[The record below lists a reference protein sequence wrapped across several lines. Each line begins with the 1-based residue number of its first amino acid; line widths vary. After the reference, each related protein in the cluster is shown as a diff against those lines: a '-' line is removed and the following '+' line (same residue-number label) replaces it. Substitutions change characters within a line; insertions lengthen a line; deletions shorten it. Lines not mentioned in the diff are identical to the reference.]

1 MTNDEISLR
10 EYFEARWKAHENE
23 HKSLQRAIE
32 AAVSTLEMRL
42 GEMNQFRQQI
52 QEERGAFMT
61 KVEGESH
68 HRELETK
75 IDTNA
80 KAVSALE
87 LAKSNMDGRIWM
99 AGALITTA
107 SGIFALLVS
116 LAFRFW
122 PK

>member
-1 MTNDEISLR
+1 MNSDEISLR
-10 EYFEARWKAHENE
+10 EYFEARWKAHEKE
-23 HKSLQRAIE
+23 HEALQRAVDT
-32 AAVSTLEMRL
+32 AVATLDFRL
-42 GEMNQFRQQI
+42 SEMNQFRQQI

-61 KVEGESH
+61 KMESVSH

-75 IDTNA
+75 IESNA
-80 KAVSALE
+80 KSVSALE